1 MQLFGGGDE
10 FAKKKDIANPN
21 LMTNTS
27 QAVDN
32 KNFNTITID
41 NLISLS
47 TLQRLGG
54 KTVTISAFFSW
65 KDFTWGASGR
75 FGWELEGGLTNG
87 EVFYL
92 GVWSSQD
99 IKGHSTGQKVFTNTI
114 QVPVGINSI
123 KSCAYYFTASGS
135 LKIEHLKLEEG
146 SIATRWCPAYSD
158 YAMKSD
164 LDALKAEIEQLKQ
177 K

>member
-1 MQLFGGGDE
+1 MQIFGGGDE
-10 FAKKKDIANPN
+10 LAKKKDVINPN

-32 KNFNTITID
+32 KASNTITID

-47 TLQRLGG
+47 TLQLLGG
-54 KTVTISAFFSW
+54 KTVTTSALFSW
-65 KDFTWGASGR
+65 KNYMRGTSDR
-75 FGWELEGGLTNG
+75 FGWELQAGVTNG
-87 EVFYL
+87 EDFYL
-92 GVWSSQD
+92 GVWSQD
-99 IKGHSTGQKVFTNTI
+99 IEDNSTGQKVFTKTI
-114 QVPVGINSI
+114 QIPVGINSI
-123 KSCAYYFTASGS
+123 KRHAYYFQSNGS

-164 LDALKAEIEQLKQ
+164 LDVLKAEIDQLKQ
-177 K
+177 NK